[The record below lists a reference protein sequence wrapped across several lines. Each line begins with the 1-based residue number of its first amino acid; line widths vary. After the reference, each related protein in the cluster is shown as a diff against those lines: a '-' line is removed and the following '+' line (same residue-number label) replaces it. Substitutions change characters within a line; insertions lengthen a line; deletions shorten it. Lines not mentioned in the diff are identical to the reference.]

1 MNSKKKHSKDESS
14 STNATSSPPSSHL
27 SSTIFNSENTFLF
40 ASNIQIVYK
49 CETVQTSHSAML
61 NYNTTKDTDNN
72 MNNFEEEEDDD
83 DNKRKIIKDKTI
95 KQTSPIYV
103 SAKAVN
109 AIVPMVE
116 AKLKEK
122 NT

>member
-1 MNSKKKHSKDESS
+1 MSGDHTKYHGTAEVPKREWVGLTDDEIG
-14 STNATSSPPSSHL
+14 N
-27 SSTIFNSENTFLF
+27 
-40 ASNIQIVYK
+40 
-49 CETVQTSHSAML
+49 
-61 NYNTTKDTDNN
+61 
-72 MNNFEEEEDDD
+72 
-83 DNKRKIIKDKTI
+83 I

>member
-1 MNSKKKHSKDESS
+1 MSGDHTKYHGTAEVVKEGGLYLTREEMAELVDAIDETLYLLSPTDKDMQAKQGIYRVFTAFYKFALKIRKDYGVAPKREWVGL
-14 STNATSSPPSSHL
+14 TDDE
-27 SSTIFNSENTFLF
+27 ISE
-40 ASNIQIVYK
+40 
-49 CETVQTSHSAML
+49 
-61 NYNTTKDTDNN
+61 
-72 MNNFEEEEDDD
+72 
-83 DNKRKIIKDKTI
+83 I

>member
-1 MNSKKKHSKDESS
+1 MS
-14 STNATSSPPSSHL
+14 
-27 SSTIFNSENTFLF
+27 
-40 ASNIQIVYK
+40 
-49 CETVQTSHSAML
+49 
-61 NYNTTKDTDNN
+61 
-72 MNNFEEEEDDD
+72 
-83 DNKRKIIKDKTI
+83 DKTVCQNCFHVMPKREWAGLTDDEIDNI

>member
-1 MNSKKKHSKDESS
+1 MNGKMVCQNCFHVMPKREWAGLTDDE
-14 STNATSSPPSSHL
+14 
-27 SSTIFNSENTFLF
+27 IG
-40 ASNIQIVYK
+40 K
-49 CETVQTSHSAML
+49 
-61 NYNTTKDTDNN
+61 
-72 MNNFEEEEDDD
+72 
-83 DNKRKIIKDKTI
+83 I